1 MNYGGGEILMTTMK
15 DVAKAA
21 GVSLITVSRVINSP
35 ELVKD
40 STREAVELAMKE
52 LNFVPNHAA
61 KALAENSTR
70 AIHLY
75 VPRYISISDPFMM
88 NLIAGVSEELSEA
101 YYLFLIRRELE
112 FNQRCDGVIVM
123 GINLEEE
130 KIIKEKFNVPF
141 VLFGQS
147 ELDVDCID
155 IDNEKGAY
163 MMTEYLIS
171 SGHSRIGFLMFE
183 TSQRF
188 SYERMQGYM
197 RALKDNN
204 IPFDEKLIRYIK
216 SQEKESYNKAVELIS
231 EERPTAIFG
240 CNDFIAAAAYRA
252 ATKLDLK
259 VPKEISIVG
268 FDGLL
273 YDLISEKPLTTVRQ
287 PVYEVGRKLAR
298 RMLERI
304 KNSNMPNQKALVD
317 PELVIRKTVA
327 TK

>member
-1 MNYGGGEILMTTMK
+1 MTTMK

-21 GVSLITVSRVINSP
+21 GVSMITVSRVINSP
-35 ELVKD
+35 QLVKD
-40 STREAVELAMKE
+40 TTREAVEIAMKE
-52 LNFVPNHAA
+52 LGFVPNHAA

-75 VPRYISISDPFMM
+75 VPRYISIAEPFMM

-130 KIIKEKFNVPF
+130 KKIKEKFNVPF

-147 ELDVDCID
+147 ELDVDCMD
-155 IDNEKGAY
+155 IDNEKGAF

-171 SGHSRIGFLMFE
+171 NGHSRIGFLMFE

-188 SYERMQGYM
+188 SYERMQGYR
-197 RALKDNN
+197 RALEANN
-204 IPFDEKLIRYIK
+204 IPFDDKLVRYIK
-216 SQEKESYNKAVELIS
+216 SLEKESYSKAVELIT
-231 EERPTAIFG
+231 EEAPTVVFG

-252 ATKLDLK
+252 ANKLDLK
-259 VPKEISIVG
+259 VPKDISIAG

-273 YDLISEKPLTTVRQ
+273 YDLVSDKPLTTVRQ

-298 RMLERI
+298 RMLE
-304 KNSNMPNQKALVD
+304 KVKDSNLPNQKILID

-327 TK
+327 PK

>member
-1 MNYGGGEILMTTMK
+1 MTTMK

-21 GVSLITVSRVINSP
+21 GVSMITVSRVINSP
-35 ELVKD
+35 QLVKD
-40 STREAVELAMKE
+40 TTREAVEIAMKE
-52 LNFVPNHAA
+52 LGFVPNHAA

-75 VPRYISISDPFMM
+75 VPKYISISEPFMM

-130 KIIKEKFNVPF
+130 KKVKEKFNVPF

-147 ELDVDCID
+147 ELDVDCMD
-155 IDNEKGAY
+155 IDNEKGAF

-188 SYERMQGYM
+188 SYERMQGYK
-197 RALKDNN
+197 RALEANN
-204 IPFDEKLIRYIK
+204 IPFDDKLVRYIK
-216 SQEKESYNKAVELIS
+216 SLEKESYSKAMELIT
-231 EERPTAIFG
+231 EEAPTVVFG

-252 ATKLDLK
+252 ANKLDLK
-259 VPKEISIVG
+259 VPKDLSIAG

-273 YDLISEKPLTTVRQ
+273 YDLVSDKPLTTVRQ

-298 RMLERI
+298 RMLE
-304 KNSNMPNQKALVD
+304 KVKDSNLPNQKILID

-327 TK
+327 PK